1 MCSQPA
7 CLCTN
12 SSIELSALPFLF
24 CCVVNTDG
32 RIPEINPALGRPA
45 TTLCNVI
52 TQTQQFMASTT
63 RNKKKKNIIWRES
76 RMCLLAQKGK
86 IWKYCNEK
94 KAKKKRHKHQK
105 YSTRRKR
112 CQDLTL
118 QTHNR
123 SLAARVTELIEMF
136 QWTGGTERVRPI
148 T

>member
-63 RNKKKKNIIWRES
+63 RNKKKKHNLEGKPHVSACTKREN
-76 RMCLLAQKGK
+76 MEILQQ
-86 IWKYCNEK
+86 
-94 KAKKKRHKHQK
+94 KKKTKNVATPKIQYQK
-105 YSTRRKR
+105 ETLSRFDPSNTQSVPCGTRK
-112 CQDLTL
+112 
-118 QTHNR
+118 
-123 SLAARVTELIEMF
+123 
-136 QWTGGTERVRPI
+136 
-148 T
+148 

>member
-63 RNKKKKNIIWRES
+63 RNKKKKKHNLEGKPHVSACTKRENMEILQ
-76 RMCLLAQKGK
+76 RKK
-86 IWKYCNEK
+86 NEK
-94 KAKKKRHKHQK
+94 KNGANTKNTVPEGNAVK
-105 YSTRRKR
+105 T
-112 CQDLTL
+112 
-118 QTHNR
+118 
-123 SLAARVTELIEMF
+123 
-136 QWTGGTERVRPI
+136 
-148 T
+148 